1 MIKTK
6 TVFILGAGASV
17 PYNFPTGDGLKDL
30 ICKNFVN
37 EYNHFPVLGDWPGQL
52 LTLENRRRN
61 KSAEDFT
68 TALSKA
74 TGQSIDLFL
83 SISESHLTVGK
94 VAILH
99 SILKSENQSQFRL
112 KEDDWY
118 TYLFERMMQECWQ
131 QKKPELFT
139 DNNVKFITFNY
150 DRSLE
155 HFIAESFVNNFSDLQ
170 KEVKLL
176 DYANN
181 FPMHHVYGSVG
192 LLPWQTNSNSN
203 NIVEYGNID
212 KRYIQTKP
220 ALKSIKLIDERSD
233 IDSEKIEEILSDA
246 ERLFILG
253 FGFLQENMDIL
264 QVHKYLP
271 KNHNTPI
278 YATTKGIHPQRVKEI
293 SNYFNSINP
302 APAFVPKSITCYE
315 MVYEYL
321 WE

>member
-1 MIKTK
+1 MIKTQ

-17 PYNFPTGDGLKDL
+17 PYKFPTGDGLKDL
-30 ICKNFVN
+30 ICQNFVN
-37 EYNHFPVLGDWPGQL
+37 EYRHFPFLSDLPGQL
-52 LTLENRRRN
+52 LALENRKRI
-61 KSAEDFT
+61 KFSEDFT
-68 TALSKA
+68 TALRKA

-94 VAILH
+94 IAILH

-118 TYLFERMMQECWQ
+118 TYLFERMMQECWK

-176 DYANN
+176 DYVNN
-181 FPMHHVYGSVG
+181 FPIHHVYGSVG
-192 LLPWQTNSNSN
+192 LLPSQTNSNTD
-203 NIVEYGNID
+203 NIVAYGNID
-212 KRYIQTKP
+212 KRYIQTEP
-220 ALKSIKLIDERSD
+220 ALKSIKLIDKRSD
-233 IDSEKIEEILSDA
+233 IDSEKIAEILSDA
-246 ERLFILG
+246 DRLFILG
-253 FGFLQENMDIL
+253 FGFLKENMDVL
-264 QVHKYLP
+264 QLHKYLP
-271 KNHNTPI
+271 TNYRTPI
-278 YATTKGIHPQRVKEI
+278 YATTKGMHPKRVEEI
-293 SNYFNSINP
+293 SKYFSSMKRTP
-302 APAFVPKSITCYE
+302 SFMPESITCYE
-315 MVYEYL
+315 MVYKHL